1 MVGDLLV
8 IVDYCRYGNLQSYLT
23 KNRKSFIRSSV
34 AVEVK
39 STDYEVE
46 SDGLVE
52 RYLIKLLTLFKV
64 IINTVK
70 HETAKDTKFPFNW
83 LAITI
88 DTAPNRQRHQQQIPS
103 VLAEVVNISHPI
115 GVGTIKQT

>member
-70 HETAKDTKFPFNW
+70 HETAKDTKFPFN
-83 LAITI
+83 
-88 DTAPNRQRHQQQIPS
+88 
-103 VLAEVVNISHPI
+103 
-115 GVGTIKQT
+115 